1 MCKNISHLYEEDR
14 KGKIGGVS
22 RGKRVWQHGGGE
34 VQTCKAERL
43 QMSKK
48 NIFSFLKL
56 CPPRGTGLRVELW
69 A

>member
-1 MCKNISHLYEEDR
+1 MWRNIADLDEEDG
-14 KGKIGGVS
+14 KGKVGGVS
-22 RGKRVWQHGGGE
+22 GGKGVRQHGGGE

-56 CPPRGTGLRVELW
+56 CPPRGTGL
-69 A
+69 